1 MARRFGVTG
10 LKRGISA
17 AGARRVSA
25 AVPSTAPG
33 SVSVRG
39 SQVASAVKRGVTG
52 KPQTGVPAGNY
63 AGSTKRRMKTGK

>member
-1 MARRFGVTG
+1 MTRRFGVTG
-10 LKRGISA
+10 LKRWISA

-39 SQVASAVKRGVTG
+39 SQVTSAVKRGVTV

-63 AGSTKRRMKTGK
+63 VRNTRHRVKVGK